1 MSLLVL
7 FESSVGYCLFEVDGY
22 EEIQQKVNIN
32 NNRVK
37 SSKTQ
42 SSTLRKFQKLFP

>member
-22 EEIQQKVNIN
+22 EEIQQKVNNSNI
-32 NNRVK
+32 RVK
-37 SSKTQ
+37 NSKTP
-42 SSTLRKFQKLFP
+42 SLILKKYLKSFL